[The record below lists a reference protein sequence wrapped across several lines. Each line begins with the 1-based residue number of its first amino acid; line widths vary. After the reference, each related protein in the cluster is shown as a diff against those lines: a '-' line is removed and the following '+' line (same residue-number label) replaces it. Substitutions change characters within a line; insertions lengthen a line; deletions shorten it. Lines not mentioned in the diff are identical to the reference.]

1 MFLSIIQLCIVAYGL
16 GKSYLLGKSEGMSVN
31 YPLLGWLLGGV
42 KIPAN
47 VDRRTRSTSDA
58 FERVGFADRQWLF
71 RAVDQ
76 HPQWPNWKCE
86 MLKW

>member
-1 MFLSIIQLCIVAYGL
+1 MSR
-16 GKSYLLGKSEGMSVN
+16 GMSVN
-31 YPLLGWLLGGV
+31 YPLLGWLLDGV

-47 VDRRTRSTSDA
+47 VDGGTGSASDA

-76 HPQWPNWKCE
+76 HP
-86 MLKW
+86 